1 MRAFIPIVSV
11 AALALAPLEANALA
25 IVAAPV
31 VPIPFPVYPGC
42 PVPVVG
48 PWVNTP
54 GVQAT
59 NQVWYVNPVGGNNA
73 NDGTTP
79 ATAWHDV
86 TALISSVAGGGGTN
100 AHPLLVSVDPVNGVV
115 KGGDEVLL
123 ASGSYCS
130 VDLNSVGAINSPE
143 VTIAAMPGTTPTFS
157 FFEISSMGGFVV
169 KGLKVTGQGTGGN
182 SVVINGTTANPDS
195 DIVFYGNDISA
206 HTSISPFIVNWN
218 GNASGTYVAA
228 TNVL

>member
-59 NQVWYVNPVGGNNA
+59 NHVWYVNPVGGNNA

-79 ATAWHDV
+79 ATAWHDISALT
-86 TALISSVAGGGGTN
+86 TAGVVGGGGSN
-100 AHPLLVSVDPVNGVV
+100 PHALLVSVDPVNGFV

-123 ASGSYCS
+123 ET
-130 VDLNSVGAINSPE
+130 GAYGAVSISPAAQATNSPE
-143 VTIAAMPGTTPTFS
+143 VTLAADAGATPDFTRLT
-157 FFEISSMGGFVV
+157 ISKTSGWVI
-169 KGLKVTGQGTGGN
+169 KGLTIQETAFPVVSAAIVTN
-182 SVVINGTTANPDS
+182 STTANP
-195 DIVFYGNDISA
+195 VNDIIFVGNSVSN
-206 HTSISPFIVNWN
+206 HTTAAF
-218 GNASGTYVAA
+218 NAFVANFQGT
-228 TNVL
+228 